1 MDFLSVLEIIV
12 VAICAI
18 TYGFMLFFK
27 VRGNVLGAVS
37 ELIALAE
44 ASGLT
49 GAEKMS
55 QVVNGLYL
63 KIPAPLKKI
72 FTPERLQSIAQTI
85 FDWMRKYADEYKA
98 NSEAGVVKTPE
109 EVKTDVAV
117 AAADLA
123 IELLKLTVP
132 ELKKKAEEY
141 GIKLDG
147 LTRKDEI
154 LRAIMFK
161 APEFEPGENILYIP
175 DTDLNDIPIAEHPT
189 CEEEIEE
196 IIDQCYTGNDFI
208 EECDGNVE
216 KAERLFWY
224 CDWQH
229 PSAALP
235 EIENDEEDE

>member
-12 VAICAI
+12 VVICAI

-44 ASGLT
+44 ASG
-49 GAEKMS
+49 AEKMS
-55 QVVNGLYL
+55 QVVNGLYV

-141 GIKLDG
+141 GIELDG

-154 LRAIMFK
+154 LRAIMEAVLKK
-161 APEFEPGENILYIP
+161 A
-175 DTDLNDIPIAEHPT
+175 
-189 CEEEIEE
+189 
-196 IIDQCYTGNDFI
+196 
-208 EECDGNVE
+208 
-216 KAERLFWY
+216 
-224 CDWQH
+224 
-229 PSAALP
+229 
-235 EIENDEEDE
+235 

>member
-72 FTPERLQSIAQTI
+72 FPPERLQSIAQTI

-141 GIKLDG
+141 GIELDG

-154 LRAIMFK
+154 LRAIMEAVLKK
-161 APEFEPGENILYIP
+161 A
-175 DTDLNDIPIAEHPT
+175 
-189 CEEEIEE
+189 
-196 IIDQCYTGNDFI
+196 
-208 EECDGNVE
+208 
-216 KAERLFWY
+216 
-224 CDWQH
+224 
-229 PSAALP
+229 
-235 EIENDEEDE
+235 

>member
-1 MDFLSVLEIIV
+1 MDFYNVLEIIV

-49 GAEKMS
+49 GAEKMA
-55 QVVNGLYL
+55 QVVNSLYT

-72 FTPERLQSIAQTI
+72 FTPERLQKIAQTI

-98 NSEAGVVKTPE
+98 NSEAGITKTPE
-109 EVKTDVAV
+109 EARTDATV
-117 AAADLA
+117 AAVDLV

-141 GIKLDG
+141 GVELDG
-147 LTRKDEI
+147 LSTKDEI
-154 LRAIMFK
+154 LRAIVEAVLKK
-161 APEFEPGENILYIP
+161 A
-175 DTDLNDIPIAEHPT
+175 
-189 CEEEIEE
+189 
-196 IIDQCYTGNDFI
+196 
-208 EECDGNVE
+208 
-216 KAERLFWY
+216 
-224 CDWQH
+224 
-229 PSAALP
+229 
-235 EIENDEEDE
+235 

>member
-12 VAICAI
+12 VVICAI

-55 QVVNGLYL
+55 QVVNGLYV

-109 EVKTDVAV
+109 EVAV

-141 GIKLDG
+141 GIELDG

-154 LRAIMFK
+154 LRAIMEAVLKK
-161 APEFEPGENILYIP
+161 A
-175 DTDLNDIPIAEHPT
+175 
-189 CEEEIEE
+189 
-196 IIDQCYTGNDFI
+196 
-208 EECDGNVE
+208 
-216 KAERLFWY
+216 
-224 CDWQH
+224 
-229 PSAALP
+229 
-235 EIENDEEDE
+235 

>member
-12 VAICAI
+12 VVICAI

-49 GAEKMS
+49 GAD
-55 QVVNGLYL
+55 

-141 GIKLDG
+141 GIELDG

-154 LRAIMFK
+154 LRAIMEAVLKK
-161 APEFEPGENILYIP
+161 A
-175 DTDLNDIPIAEHPT
+175 
-189 CEEEIEE
+189 
-196 IIDQCYTGNDFI
+196 
-208 EECDGNVE
+208 
-216 KAERLFWY
+216 
-224 CDWQH
+224 
-229 PSAALP
+229 
-235 EIENDEEDE
+235 

>member
-55 QVVNGLYL
+55 QVVNGLYV

-141 GIKLDG
+141 GIELDG
-147 LTRKDEI
+147 RTRKDEI
-154 LRAIMFK
+154 LRAIRYARHAEGLRPLAGPDNCIADRLNTPISASAGMGVFLRFQEVSLRNG
-161 APEFEPGENILYIP
+161 PSIPPNSPTSPSEP
-175 DTDLNDIPIAEHPT
+175 DTTNSN
-189 CEEEIEE
+189 
-196 IIDQCYTGNDFI
+196 G
-208 EECDGNVE
+208 
-216 KAERLFWY
+216 
-224 CDWQH
+224 
-229 PSAALP
+229 
-235 EIENDEEDE
+235 

>member
-12 VAICAI
+12 VVICAI

-49 GAEKMS
+49 GSEKMS
-55 QVVNGLYL
+55 QVVNGLYV

-109 EVKTDVAV
+109 EVKTDVA
-117 AAADLA
+117 AADLA

-141 GIKLDG
+141 GIELDG

-154 LRAIMFK
+154 LRAIMEAVLKK
-161 APEFEPGENILYIP
+161 A
-175 DTDLNDIPIAEHPT
+175 
-189 CEEEIEE
+189 
-196 IIDQCYTGNDFI
+196 
-208 EECDGNVE
+208 
-216 KAERLFWY
+216 
-224 CDWQH
+224 
-229 PSAALP
+229 
-235 EIENDEEDE
+235 

>member
-55 QVVNGLYL
+55 QVVNGLYVRSGPSEENL
-63 KIPAPLKKI
+63 H
-72 FTPERLQSIAQTI
+72 PERLQSIAQTI

-141 GIKLDG
+141 GIE
-147 LTRKDEI
+147 LT
-154 LRAIMFK
+154 A
-161 APEFEPGENILYIP
+161 
-175 DTDLNDIPIAEHPT
+175 
-189 CEEEIEE
+189 
-196 IIDQCYTGNDFI
+196 
-208 EECDGNVE
+208 
-216 KAERLFWY
+216 
-224 CDWQH
+224 
-229 PSAALP
+229 
-235 EIENDEEDE
+235 

>member
-12 VAICAI
+12 VVICAI

-49 GAEKMS
+49 GSEKMS
-55 QVVNGLYL
+55 QVVNGLYV
-63 KIPAPLKKI
+63 KIPTSLKKI

-85 FDWMRKYADEYKA
+85 FDWMRKYADEHKA
-98 NSEAGVVKTPE
+98 NTEAGVVKTPE

-141 GIKLDG
+141 GVELDG

-154 LRAIMFK
+154 LRAIMEAVLKK
-161 APEFEPGENILYIP
+161 A
-175 DTDLNDIPIAEHPT
+175 
-189 CEEEIEE
+189 
-196 IIDQCYTGNDFI
+196 
-208 EECDGNVE
+208 
-216 KAERLFWY
+216 
-224 CDWQH
+224 
-229 PSAALP
+229 
-235 EIENDEEDE
+235 

>member
-12 VAICAI
+12 VVICAI

-49 GAEKMS
+49 GSEKMS
-55 QVVNGLYL
+55 QVVNGLYV
-63 KIPAPLKKI
+63 KIPTPLKKI

-85 FDWMRKYADEYKA
+85 FDWMRKYA
-98 NSEAGVVKTPE
+98 E

-141 GIKLDG
+141 GVELDG

-154 LRAIMFK
+154 LRAIMEAVLKK
-161 APEFEPGENILYIP
+161 A
-175 DTDLNDIPIAEHPT
+175 
-189 CEEEIEE
+189 
-196 IIDQCYTGNDFI
+196 
-208 EECDGNVE
+208 
-216 KAERLFWY
+216 
-224 CDWQH
+224 
-229 PSAALP
+229 
-235 EIENDEEDE
+235 